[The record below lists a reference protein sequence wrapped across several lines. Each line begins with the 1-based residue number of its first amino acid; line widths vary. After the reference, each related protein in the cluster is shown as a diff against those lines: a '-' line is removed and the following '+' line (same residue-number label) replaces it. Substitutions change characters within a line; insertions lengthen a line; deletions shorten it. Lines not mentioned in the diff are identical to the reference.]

1 VAAGRL
7 VLVSGAP
14 VSVVIPVRDEAT
26 RLPLLL
32 ADLATAPA
40 DLLREVWVVDGGSGD
55 GSPRLALLAG
65 SRLLHSPAGRG
76 SQLQR
81 GIAACSSPWL
91 LLLHAD
97 ARLPAGWCSV
107 VRRAMA
113 DGRRQAWAFR
123 LAIEGS
129 DSSLRL
135 VEALVAVRSRWLSLP
150 YGDQG
155 LLISRS
161 WLAAAGGIAPLP
173 LMEDLELAMRLRR
186 REAIGVLPASLQ
198 VSGRRWQRLGVL
210 RTAIANAR
218 LRRAWQRGADPA
230 QLAALYAAPGPETA
244 EAPPGGAPAQGAY
257 QKAQRRRSGSSSH
270 PWPS

>member
-1 VAAGRL
+1 MSPAL
-7 VLVSGAP
+7 
-14 VSVVIPVRDEAT
+14 SVVIVARDEAA
-26 RLPLLL
+26 RLPALL
-32 ADLATAPA
+32 ADLGAAARLDPE
-40 DLLREVWVVDGGSGD
+40 LLLVDGGSRD
-55 GSPRLALLAG
+55 ATAWVARLAGAQVI
-65 SRLLHSPAGRG
+65 HSAPGRG
-76 SQLQR
+76 RQFAH
-81 GIAACSSPWL
+81 GVAASSAPWL

-123 LAIEGS
+123 LAIEGN
-129 DSSLRL
+129 DTALRL
-135 VEALVAVRSRWLSLP
+135 VEVLVGLRSRWLSLP

-186 REAIGVLPASLQ
+186 RAAIGVLPASLQ

-218 LRRAWQRGADPA
+218 LRRAWHRGADPA

-244 EAPPGGAPAQGAY
+244 EAPPGGAHAQGAY
-257 QKAQRRRSGSSSH
+257 QKAQRRRSGSSSQ